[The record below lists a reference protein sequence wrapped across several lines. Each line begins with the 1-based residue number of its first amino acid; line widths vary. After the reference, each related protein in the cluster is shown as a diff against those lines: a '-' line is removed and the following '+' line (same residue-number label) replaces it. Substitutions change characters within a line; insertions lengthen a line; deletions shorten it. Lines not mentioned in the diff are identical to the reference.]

1 MPGFDEL
8 LLPTILHMK
17 NPKYRVFKAKG
28 SQTPALS
35 TNWKFLA
42 QCYAS
47 YACKNYARIE
57 KFVAGKYETVSEMAY
72 AIRPS
77 NN

>member
-1 MPGFDEL
+1 MPGFEKL

-17 NPKYRVFKAKG
+17 NPKYRVFKG
-28 SQTPALS
+28 ESSQTPAFS

-57 KFVAGKYETVSEMAY
+57 KSVAGKYVTVSEMAY
-72 AIRPS
+72 AIPDS